1 MINWPYMIVAALIM
15 VPLSLYSLPI
25 VPRVNAK
32 KGTAVEGFGEGLNTL
47 SYRAMMIISFIMFF
61 IQAVLYFARPI
72 NALPNPMDQLMRYVI
87 LAAPFVFP
95 LIISIP
101 AVKSKSRHVSFI
113 FCAAFHFCAVFSSI
127 AIGLQSQSFLMITFS
142 TILCGFICPAQSY
155 VIMPFVF
162 LLWVGDIAIF
172 TRHFGDFYAKLRIFN
187 LVTNIGISFVI
198 GGALGFLTYH
208 LRKREHEAR
217 AGLEEE
223 RAKSDTLIRNILP
236 DEIVAQLKETG
247 EAKPMR
253 YEDTTIM
260 FADIV
265 GFTAI
270 AEHCDPSM
278 LVGWLD
284 SLFKKF
290 DGIAEKHALEKLKTI
305 GDCYMTVCGVPAR
318 TKDHAARSIKA
329 AFEMLEAVRS
339 FKSTE
344 DWDSEHPFF
353 KIRIGVH
360 SGPVVAGIIGTKK
373 YSYDIWGDNVNIAAR
388 IEAAGAP
395 GRINISIDTSELLG
409 GGFKLIPRGLIDVR
423 NRGPIEMFWVEME

>member
-1 MINWPYMIVAALIM
+1 MF
-15 VPLSLYSLPI
+15 PLSLYSLPI
-25 VPRVNAK
+25 VPRIKAN

-47 SYRAMMIISFIMFF
+47 SYRAMMIISSIMFF

-72 NALPNPMDQLMRYVI
+72 NTGPSPMDQLMRYVNLI
-87 LAAPFVFP
+87 APFAFS

-101 AVKSKSRHVSFI
+101 AVKPKSRYVSFI
-113 FCAAFHFCAVFSSI
+113 YCAVFHYCAVFSSI

-142 TILCGFICPAQSY
+142 TILCGFICPAQSFI
-155 VIMPFVF
+155 IMPFVF

-172 TRHFGDFYAKLRIFN
+172 TYYFGDFYSKLPIFN

-208 LRKREHEAR
+208 LRKREHEANI
-217 AGLEEE
+217 GLEKEK
-223 RAKSDTLIRNILP
+223 AISDSLVRNILP

-253 YEDTTIM
+253 YDETTIM

-270 AEHCDPSM
+270 AEHCDPSR

-284 SLFKKF
+284 TLFKQF
-290 DGIAEKHALEKLKTI
+290 DGIAEKHSLEKLKTI
-305 GDCYMTVCGVPAR
+305 GDCYMTVCGVPVR

-329 AFEMLEAVRS
+329 AFEMLDVVRS
-339 FKSTE
+339 FKPTD

-388 IEAAGAP
+388 LEAAGAP
-395 GRINISIDTSELLG
+395 GRINVSIDTSELLG
-409 GGFKLIPRGLIDVR
+409 GGFNLIPRGLIEVR
-423 NRGPIEMFWVEME
+423 NRGPIEMFWVEMRTTEKTDQITS